1 MPDAEARDAY
11 VAVEVPLPNGKIARG
26 KPIGLK
32 QAREMILLSDDFSAG
47 GNPKDTL
54 LPLLEMFEQATGI
67 TEAYLLGLDPD
78 LTMGDLIDVV
88 NRFFYWR
95 RPARPAAPAAPV
107 SPAASGGA

>member
-32 QAREMILLSDDFSAG
+32 SAREMILLSDAFGAG
-47 GNPKDTL
+47 GNAQTTL
-54 LPLLEMFEQATGI
+54 LPLLEMFATHTGL
-67 TEAYLLGLDPD
+67 TEDALLALDPD

-88 NRFFYWR
+88 NRFFYSR
-95 RPARPAAPAAPV
+95 RPARSNGSGP
-107 SPAASGGA
+107 SPAPASGGA